1 LTGADLSGL
10 DLTGVMLNGVRC
22 SRFYDHDKGATAA
35 SWIFS
40 TAGVIAGALAIIAVI
55 IFLIFGAKK
64 IPEIG
69 KGIGGAIRE
78 FKNIG
83 KEISGTKSNSKN
95 SKKALAEE
103 NDTQPS
109 MEAKLAKKV
118 LEQVPGAKKVMEIND
133 KVNKVK
139 EIIQ

>member
-1 LTGADLSGL
+1 MFGL
-10 DLTGVMLNGVRC
+10 GVPEL
-22 SRFYDHDKGATAA
+22 
-35 SWIFS
+35 III
-40 TAGVIAGALAIIAVI
+40 GVIIL
-55 IFLIFGAKK
+55 FIFGAKR

-83 KEISGTKSNSKN
+83 KELKGTESKKEN
-95 SKKALAEE
+95 SKKLLKEGKDNE
-103 NDTQPS
+103 PS
-109 MEAKLAKKV
+109 IEAKVTKKV
-118 LEQVPGAKKVMEIND
+118 LEQVPGVKKVMDIND

>member
-1 LTGADLSGL
+1 MFGL
-10 DLTGVMLNGVRC
+10 GVPEL
-22 SRFYDHDKGATAA
+22 
-35 SWIFS
+35 
-40 TAGVIAGALAIIAVI
+40 IIIGI
-55 IFLIFGAKK
+55 IILLIFGAKR

-69 KGIGGAIRE
+69 KGIGGAVRE

-83 KEISGTKSNSKN
+83 KELTGSKSKTDS
-95 SKKALAEE
+95 SKKLLAEAK
-103 NDTQPS
+103 DPQPYI
-109 MEAKLAKKV
+109 EAKVAKKV

>member
-1 LTGADLSGL
+1 MFGL
-10 DLTGVMLNGVRC
+10 GVPEL
-22 SRFYDHDKGATAA
+22 
-35 SWIFS
+35 I
-40 TAGVIAGALAIIAVI
+40 IIAII
-55 IFLIFGAKK
+55 IFLIFGAKR

-83 KEISGTKSNSKN
+83 KELGGSKPKAKK
-95 SKKALAEE
+95 SKKLLTEAEE
-103 NDTQPS
+103 PEPS
-109 MEAKLAKKV
+109 IESKVAKKV

-139 EIIQ
+139 EIIS

>member
-1 LTGADLSGL
+1 MFGL
-10 DLTGVMLNGVRC
+10 GVPEL
-22 SRFYDHDKGATAA
+22 
-35 SWIFS
+35 I
-40 TAGVIAGALAIIAVI
+40 IIAVI